1 MCDVK
6 INDACEFV
14 LNSYVVNLI
23 NGRLGSRYQR
33 TLHEP
38 RITQEHRRSYLA
50 QMIDLTRTYCK
61 EHDGVFL
68 SGIAL
73 SLVQEQVS
81 IEEYIQSVASTVN
94 NAEMDK
100 FNRFLVLMTY
110 QKELRRKYYCYTLL
124 SLLSFGEHKKKFCIK
139 QNGVEV
145 VLSAGYSSF
154 SIFADAFCKHVFL
167 NR

>member
-6 INDACEFV
+6 INDTCEFV

-23 NGRLGSRYQR
+23 NGRLGSRYKR

-61 EHDGVFL
+61 EHDGVSL

-81 IEEYIQSVASTVN
+81 IEEYIQSVASTGN

-110 QKELRRKYYCYTLL
+110 QKELRRMYYCYKLL
-124 SLLSFGEHKKKFCIK
+124 SLLSFGENKKKFCIK
-139 QNGVEV
+139 QNNLKSLIREYRA
-145 VLSAGYSSF
+145 LRKELKWF
-154 SIFADAFCKHVFL
+154 
-167 NR
+167 